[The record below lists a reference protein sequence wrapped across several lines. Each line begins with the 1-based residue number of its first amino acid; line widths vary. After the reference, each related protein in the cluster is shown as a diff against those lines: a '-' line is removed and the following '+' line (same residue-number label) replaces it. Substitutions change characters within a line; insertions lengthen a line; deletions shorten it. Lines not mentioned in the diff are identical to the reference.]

1 MLVRMVAMKTRAVLA
16 LILSCFL
23 GIAIGA
29 GGMYYISTLI
39 YGYGA
44 VSNDVADATMD
55 VAALERLVQQD
66 VDGAVATLT
75 LRLRG
80 SMLTLNANKER
91 LTKSQRDQLNDLE
104 KRASPFL

>member
-1 MLVRMVAMKTRAVLA
+1 MKTRAVLA

-29 GGMYYISTLI
+29 GGMYYMSTLV
-39 YGYGA
+39 YDYGA
-44 VSNDVADATMD
+44 VSNDVADATVD
-55 VAALERLVQQD
+55 VAVLERLVQQD

-75 LRLRG
+75 VRLRG
-80 SMLTLNANKER
+80 SMLALNADKER
-91 LTKSQRDQLNDLE
+91 LTKSQKEQLSDLE